1 MHLDNYDDFGKSL
14 DQWRYHFKEKK
25 MSFRRNPYVIST
37 SLPVISTSRPV
48 ISTSLPIISDS
59 LPVIPTSLPVISTE
73 GRNLHASS
81 RQPRFKISPAL
92 RPFEMTKLLGSRSR

>member
-37 SLPVISTSRPV
+37 SLPVISTSLPV
-48 ISTSLPIISDS
+48 ISTSR
-59 LPVIPTSLPVISTE
+59 PVISTE

>member
-1 MHLDNYDDFGKSL
+1 
-14 DQWRYHFKEKK
+14 

-37 SLPVISTSRPV
+37 SRPV
-48 ISTSLPIISDS
+48 ISISLPVIPTSR
-59 LPVIPTSLPVISTE
+59 PVIPTSLPVISTE

-92 RPFEMTKLLGSRSR
+92 RPFEMTMCVAAYPGLSFRGACDEKPF

>member
-37 SLPVISTSRPV
+37 SLPVISTSLPVISTSRPV
-48 ISTSLPIISDS
+48 ISTSR
-59 LPVIPTSLPVISTE
+59 PVISTE

-92 RPFEMTKLLGSRSR
+92 RPFEMTKL

>member
-48 ISTSLPIISDS
+48 IST
-59 LPVIPTSLPVISTE
+59 E

>member
-25 MSFRRNPYVIST
+25 MLFRRNPYVIST
-37 SLPVISTSRPV
+37 SLPVISTSR
-48 ISTSLPIISDS
+48 
-59 LPVIPTSLPVISTE
+59 PVIPTSLPVISTE

-92 RPFEMTKLLGSRSR
+92 RPFEMTKL

>member
-37 SLPVISTSRPV
+37 SLPVISTSLPV
-48 ISTSLPIISDS
+48 ISTSR
-59 LPVIPTSLPVISTE
+59 PVISTE

-92 RPFEMTKLLGSRSR
+92 RPFEMTKLLGGRSK

>member
-48 ISTSLPIISDS
+48 I
-59 LPVIPTSLPVISTE
+59 PTPLPVISTE

-92 RPFEMTKLLGSRSR
+92 RPFEMTKLLSGRSR

>member
-37 SLPVISTSRPV
+37 SLPVF
-48 ISTSLPIISDS
+48 STSLPVIS
-59 LPVIPTSLPVISTE
+59 TSLPVISTE
-73 GRNLHASS
+73 GRNLHESS

>member
-37 SLPVISTSRPV
+37 SLPVIST
-48 ISTSLPIISDS
+48 
-59 LPVIPTSLPVISTE
+59 E

>member
-37 SLPVISTSRPV
+37 SLPVISTS
-48 ISTSLPIISDS
+48 
-59 LPVIPTSLPVISTE
+59 LPVISTE

-92 RPFEMTKLLGSRSR
+92 RPFEMTKLLGGRSR

>member
-37 SLPVISTSRPV
+37 SLPVISTS
-48 ISTSLPIISDS
+48 
-59 LPVIPTSLPVISTE
+59 LPVISTE

-92 RPFEMTKLLGSRSR
+92 RPFEMTKL

>member
-14 DQWRYHFKEKK
+14 DQWRNHFKGKKCHFERSEK
-25 MSFRRNPYVIST
+25 SYRHPGN
-37 SLPVISTSRPV
+37 
-48 ISTSLPIISDS
+48 
-59 LPVIPTSLPVISTE
+59 SLPVISTE

-92 RPFEMTKLLGSRSR
+92 RPFEMTKL